1 MASAV
6 APAYNGSNQATVNH
20 LPVIDCAFSNMFIET
35 EQSVDETKKWQ
46 TLRLSQAMFPIFY
59 MFFDF

>member
-20 LPVIDCAFSNMFIET
+20 LPVIDCAFSSMLMET
-35 EQSVDETKKWQ
+35 DETRTWR
-46 TLRLSQAMFPIFY
+46 TLQISQAMFPIFY
-59 MFFDF
+59 FDF